1 MLIHPTTENLRNL
14 KLFGMARAMEA
25 QMHQAEALDIPFED
39 RVGLLVDAE
48 LALRENLRLKSRL
61 KTAKIRLDACVED
74 VNLRAPRSLDK
85 TLWSSLCSCQWLM
98 LHQNILISGP
108 TGVGK
113 SYIACALAQKA
124 CREGHSSLYQ
134 RSSRL
139 FHDLAVAKATG
150 RYNKLLS
157 LISKKAL
164 LVIDDFAL
172 ETLNDEQR
180 RDLLEITD
188 DRYEKSSTIIVSQ
201 LPIENWHD
209 TIGDPTIA
217 DAILDRVV
225 HNSHRLILKGE
236 SMRKSKGPK

>member
-1 MLIHPTTENLRNL
+1 LPLAKKRPT
-14 KLFGMARAMEA
+14 F
-25 QMHQAEALDIPFED
+25 
-39 RVGLLVDAE
+39 
-48 LALRENLRLKSRL
+48 
-61 KTAKIRLDACVED
+61 
-74 VNLRAPRSLDK
+74 SLPK
-85 TLWSSLCSCQWLM
+85 TLL
-98 LHQNILISGP
+98 LHQNVLISGP

-150 RYNKLLS
+150 RYNKLLNH
-157 LISKKAL
+157 ISKKSL

-172 ETLNDEQR
+172 EILNDEQR

-236 SMRKSKGPK
+236 SMRKAKGHN

>member
-1 MLIHPTTENLRNL
+1 
-14 KLFGMARAMEA
+14 
-25 QMHQAEALDIPFED
+25 
-39 RVGLLVDAE
+39 
-48 LALRENLRLKSRL
+48 
-61 KTAKIRLDACVED
+61 
-74 VNLRAPRSLDK
+74 
-85 TLWSSLCSCQWLM
+85 M